1 MPVGKSDWWDMNGSH
16 GAFLRQEREF
26 RGAEADM
33 ETAVVSFVKRIAQF
47 GDITD
52 PASLYA
58 AVDRIGVM
66 QRDQPIWAEQNHSD
80 RIFVVDTGFA
90 FAFSLYPDGRRHIGD
105 IFAAGAICNWSSV
118 WGGMLIENVTFKA
131 RSRLVVLKRD
141 RFLEILA
148 ESPELHR
155 AIERHENARCHR
167 RQQRCRGLISLPAT
181 DRLALTLLDIQDE
194 LRAAGH
200 DDEWMSLPLTLREL
214 GDLTGLTDVHISRT
228 LRKLQDNGFVEKR
241 GKRFRLHAEPGAK
254 AALDYQHFFPGQ
266 GAIPSSAAVGQ

>member
-1 MPVGKSDWWDMNGSH
+1 MNGSQS
-16 GAFLRQEREF
+16 AFLRQESEF
-26 RGAEADM
+26 RSAD
-33 ETAVVSFVKRIAQF
+33 TDKDAAIVSFVGRIGQF
-47 GDITD
+47 GQIADAAVLH
-52 PASLYA
+52 P

-66 QRDQPIWAEQNHSD
+66 QRDQPIWAEQNHAD

-131 RSRLVVLKRD
+131 RSRLVVFRRD
-141 RFLEILA
+141 RLLEIVA
-148 ESPELHR
+148 EQPELHG

-167 RQQRCRGLISLPAT
+167 RQQRCRGLIALPAM

-194 LRAAGH
+194 LRAAGG

-228 LRKLQDNGFVEKR
+228 LRKLQDSGFIEKR
-241 GKRFRLHAEPGAK
+241 GKRFRLHADPGIK
-254 AALDYQHFFPGQ
+254 AALDYQHFFAG
-266 GAIPSSAAVGQ
+266 